1 MNKETKIKI
10 YLGTIYIFVLG
21 IFLWFFFNNFS
32 IQEIT
37 NYEFIRNYRD
47 FLIKFKQSNFLLI
60 LIAYFIFTVVWVLL
74 LGFGSPVAI
83 VAGFIFGK
91 WIGTI
96 VVVSSLAIGAT
107 LLYIFANFFV
117 RELIISKFEK
127 KFAFIN
133 EKIKKNEFI
142 YFFLYRFIGGI
153 PFFIANILP
162 VLFNIKLRNYF
173 FGTFLGILPQIFIVV
188 SLGSGFEKVIGEN
201 LIAPSFLDL
210 LITKDIY
217 IPLLSFF
224 ILILVIFFIKKKY

>member
-153 PFFIANILP
+153 PFFIANKAEIR
-162 VLFNIKLRNYF
+162 IKNTTPLTQALTIGKKSTVSKEN
-173 FGTFLGILPQIFIVV
+173 LGIKYKAETATGNSKEIIRI
-188 SLGSGFEKVIGEN
+188 SLLW
-201 LIAPSFLDL
+201 LI
-210 LITKDIY
+210 KM
-217 IPLLSFF
+217 
-224 ILILVIFFIKKKY
+224 ILEFRFIKSYCD